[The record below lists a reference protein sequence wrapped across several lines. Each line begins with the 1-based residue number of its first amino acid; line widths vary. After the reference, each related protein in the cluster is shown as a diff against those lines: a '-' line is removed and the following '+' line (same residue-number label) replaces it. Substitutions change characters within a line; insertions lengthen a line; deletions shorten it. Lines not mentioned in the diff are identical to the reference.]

1 MAQMD
6 HDYGTAGS
14 VGERLRRAREER
26 GLTLED
32 VATQTRVP
40 IRHLRAIEDSAWDD
54 LPAVTYTVGFGRSY
68 ANAVGLDGSQIGRE
82 LREQLGDGA
91 PRGPQVSPSVYAPPD
106 PARVP
111 SRSLAWIAGLVLIVL
126 VAGYLLWR
134 SSLDNPGD
142 DTAQPAPAPAEQQA
156 EAAPQQQAQPQQP
169 QDVAGQQVTLVAT
182 EEVWFRVSDR
192 QGNRRVE
199 DRTLRAQEQYQ
210 VPLNVA
216 QPVIS
221 TGRPQVLRAM
231 VAGRDLGPLGPV
243 ERRITN
249 FSLLAQDLA
258 TALQPAPG
266 GAPAPAQAPAPAPTP
281 R

>member
-1 MAQMD
+1 MAEMD
-6 HDYGTAGS
+6 QDFGAGGS
-14 VGERLRRAREER
+14 VGERLRGAREAR

-32 VATQTRVP
+32 IATQTRVP

-54 LPAVTYTVGFGRSY
+54 LPAVTYAVGFGRSY
-68 ANAVGLDGSQIGRE
+68 ANAVGLDGAEIGRE
-82 LREQLGDGA
+82 LRQQLGDGA

-111 SRSLAWIAGLVLIVL
+111 SRSLAWVAGLLLVVL

-134 SSLDNPGD
+134 SSLDDAGD
-142 DTAQPAPAPAEQQA
+142 EVAQQAPAPTEEQQA
-156 EAAPQQQAQPQQP
+156 AAPQPQPPAQQP
-169 QDVAGQQVTLVAT
+169 ANLAGQQVTLMAT
-182 EEVWFRVSDR
+182 GEVWFRVSDR

-210 VPLNVA
+210 VPATVA

-221 TGRPQVLRAM
+221 TGRPQVLRVM
-231 VAGRDLGPLGPV
+231 VAGRDLGPLAPE

-249 FSLLAQDLA
+249 VSLLAQDLA
-258 TALQPAPG
+258 ASLQPGPG
-266 GAPAPAQAPAPAPTP
+266 PGTLPAPAP

>member
-6 HDYGTAGS
+6 QDYGTAGS
-14 VGERLRRAREER
+14 VGERLRRAREDL

-68 ANAVGLDGSQIGRE
+68 ANAVGLDGSEIGRE
-82 LREQLGDGA
+82 LRLQLGDGA

-111 SRSLAWIAGLVLIVL
+111 SRSLAWVAGLLLIVL

-134 SSLDNPGD
+134 SSLNDPGD
-142 DTAQPAPAPAEQQA
+142 ETAEPAPAPAEQQA
-156 EAAPQQQAQPQQP
+156 EAPQPQPQQAAQPQNLT
-169 QDVAGQQVTLVAT
+169 GQQVTLVAT
-182 EEVWFRVSDR
+182 EEVWFRISDR

-199 DRTLRAQEQYQ
+199 DKTLRAQEQYQ
-210 VPLNVA
+210 VPLSVT

-221 TGRPQVLRAM
+221 TGRPQVLRA
-231 VAGRDLGPLGPV
+231 VVGGRDLGPLGTQ
-243 ERRITN
+243 ERRISN
-249 FSLLAQDLA
+249 FSLLAPDLA
-258 TALQPAPG
+258 TALQSAASGTPT
-266 GAPAPAQAPAPAPTP
+266 PAPTP
-281 R
+281 APR